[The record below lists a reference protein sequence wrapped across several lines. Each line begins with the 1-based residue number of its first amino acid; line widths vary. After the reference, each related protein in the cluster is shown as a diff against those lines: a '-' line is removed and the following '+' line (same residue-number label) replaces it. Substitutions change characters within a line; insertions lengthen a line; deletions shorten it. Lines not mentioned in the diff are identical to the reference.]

1 MAVAANLVDNI
12 QCLPADVEVR
22 INLWNMNGAVAPS
35 GMADN
40 HFVEVVID
48 GFSYTPS
55 DVQGVANGQACS
67 KHCQCLGTSR
77 CVNGICA
84 AA

>member
-1 MAVAANLVDNI
+1 MALAANLVDNI

-40 HFVEVVID
+40 HIVEVVID

-55 DVQGVANGQACS
+55 NVQGVANGQACS

-77 CVNGICA
+77 CVNGICTA
-84 AA
+84 A